1 MEERLGPSKDNPPN
15 MQQFK
20 FPMLEALKKHLS
32 EISQEQFDAEW
43 AEIEAL
49 GLEGPS
55 FDEHEKI
62 TGFNT
67 PAEFSAYCLGRHDE
81 EVTIIEWIKNWDGS
95 VNSQLGQIL
104 TSKVKERDITQILK
118 EELERAFKHGQTN
131 AQMMEAGL
139 ERDEVNEYVNFRML
153 ALKDKI

>member
-1 MEERLGPSKDNPPN
+1 MKRPKRTRPLTSGIEEYANNG
-15 MQQFK
+15 FK
-20 FPMLEALKKHLS
+20 FPMVEAFKKHLS

-49 GLEGPS
+49 GPS
-55 FDEHEKI
+55 FDEYEKI

-95 VNSQLGQIL
+95 VNS
-104 TSKVKERDITQILK
+104 
-118 EELERAFKHGQTN
+118 
-131 AQMMEAGL
+131 
-139 ERDEVNEYVNFRML
+139 
-153 ALKDKI
+153 